1 MVRIKWWMVL
11 TSAKQGEGA
20 LEEAHL
26 PLAVGLHQS
35 LQILFQ
41 SVTLILRSVSILEP
55 APPWSDIVAILHIP
69 VSFSPFHRSV
79 SNISQIYLKK
89 ASEFTDH
96 DRLKKIISG
105 LEIFRWLSEGSG
117 GYCSDPDKISWVPW
131 VAAWKRAGRLLLNL
145 HLKSWPPAQYCSELG
160 NCFSTWTLAERE
172 YCRETIWVLFENL
185 SNVWEFEY
193 CLSNFEQLQRYS
205 ILEFFSRHTY
215 ISTHDR

>member
-1 MVRIKWWMVL
+1 MVD
-11 TSAKQGEGA
+11 
-20 LEEAHL
+20 
-26 PLAVGLHQS
+26 GLNLCQARRGCS
-35 LQILFQ
+35 GGGSSSTGCWPSPISPKVYQI
-41 SVTLILRSVSILEP
+41 VTLYLRCVNILEP
-55 APPWSDIVAILHIP
+55 APPWSDIVTILHIP
-69 VSFSPFHRSV
+69 VSLSPFHRSV

-105 LEIFRWLSEGSG
+105 LEIVWWLSECSG
-117 GYCSDPDKISWVPW
+117 DYCSDPDKISWVPW

-193 CLSNFEQLQRYS
+193 CLSTFEQLQRYS
-205 ILEFFSRHTY
+205 ILEFCSRHTC